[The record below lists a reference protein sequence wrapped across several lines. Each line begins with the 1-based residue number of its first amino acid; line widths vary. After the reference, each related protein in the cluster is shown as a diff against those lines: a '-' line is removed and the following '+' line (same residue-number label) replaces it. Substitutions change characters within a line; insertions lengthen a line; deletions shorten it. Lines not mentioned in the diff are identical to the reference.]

1 MFNFYPYA
9 NRGAIIRNM
18 AARHSYDSEI
28 QRLLHHLNAKELQ
41 ILQKNLDL
49 VDRVSEVS
57 KLDAKDLSEILTID
71 YDLEVE
77 AYTGSIWVS
86 CTDIAK
92 RVPENL
98 ANAHTGWWFG
108 EEPEFI
114 AWARDF
120 LMQDIRINIMLRYI
134 EHKRR
139 EAKNAG
145 PAQYG
150 MYL

>member
-1 MFNFYPYA
+1 MFAFYPYIH
-9 NRGAIIRNM
+9 RGAVIRNM
-18 AARHSYDSEI
+18 AARHNYDSEV

-57 KLDAKDLSEILTID
+57 KLDAKDLREILVID

-77 AYTGSIWVS
+77 AHTGSIWIS

-98 ANAHTGWWFG
+98 ANSHVGWWFEG
-108 EEPEFI
+108 EPEFV

-134 EHKRR
+134 EHKRE
-139 EAKNAG
+139 EAKSSG
-145 PAQYG
+145 PLQYG